1 MTEKQL
7 EELKLDL
14 IDIVNPIGEVLEE
27 FEAKFEEFKQKIIS
41 KSKMACPDN
50 TIIDDERRLWRE
62 IVPGFIKPEGWTMS
76 SAEITAEAEAKYGHL
91 HN

>member
-27 FEAKFEEFKQKIIS
+27 FEAKFEEFKQKIHS
-41 KSKMACPDN
+41 KPKPACPDN
-50 TIIDDERRLWRE
+50 IIIDEKNRIWRA
-62 IVPGFIKPEGWTMS
+62 I
-76 SAEITAEAEAKYGHL
+76 HD
-91 HN
+91 

>member
-1 MTEKQL
+1 MTEEKL

-27 FEAKFEEFKQKIIS
+27 FEAKFEEFKQNIHS
-41 KSKMACPDN
+41 KRKMACPDDVV
-50 TIIDDERRLWRE
+50 IDEKGRVWRE
-62 IVPGFIKPEGWTMS
+62 LVPGFMKPEGWTMS
-76 SAEITAEAEAKYGHL
+76 SAEVTAELEAKYGYL